1 MSLEIA
7 RNLTPRYDSWN
18 EDPSLIR
25 PELLHELFEVQADV
39 RPDSVAVEFEGAR
52 LTYGELDGRAN
63 QLAHYIR
70 SAGAGR
76 GAVVGIL
83 LCRSPEVYVAMLAV
97 MKAGAA
103 YVPMDPEYP
112 PERVAYIL
120 RDSGATMLISESEF
134 ASHLLPDGPIVVL
147 LDALV
152 EELAAQS
159 KARLSRA
166 EVETEPQDLCYLI
179 YTSGSTGHPKGV
191 QIEHRSICHL
201 ARAEANVFG
210 ITSADRVYQGFSCAF
225 DASLEEIW
233 MAFFSGATLIAAS
246 ADMAHAASDLP
257 KILNQLGVTV
267 MSCVPTMLALM
278 DEDIPSLRV
287 LIVGGEACPP
297 YLVEKWCGP
306 GRRMFNTYGP
316 TEATVIA
323 TCGELTPSRTVTI
336 GRALPNYR
344 IMLLDER
351 GNHVPPGTIG
361 EISIGGVGVAR
372 GYVGRPDLTAE
383 RFISDRISGDPR
395 DRLYKSGDLG
405 RLTRDGEIEILGRVD
420 TQVKIR
426 GFRVE
431 LSEIESELMR
441 CEGVRASVVDLRE
454 DTPGIKQ
461 LVGYVVTRD
470 DAGFDEDAIK
480 ARLRVD
486 LPPYMIPAA
495 IGKIAAIPKLSSGK
509 IDRKALPAPE
519 QRQVAGHGEY
529 HAPRNDLERK
539 LAEEWGR
546 LASSAKVSRDADFF
560 SPDIGGHSLLAAR
573 MVSEL
578 RRDPDFHSLSVIDV
592 YHHSTLSG
600 LAAEIERRRSL
611 PTLERVGRDSAASA
625 RRPHLAHRFCAF
637 AQVPALYL
645 VFFVVSMQWLI
656 PYLTYSRMAK
666 SHPVMISLCAAL
678 GVLLLL
684 YPAEL
689 LLTIAVKWLILGRIK
704 AGAYPI
710 WGSYYFRWWL
720 VQRLLSLTHI
730 DALAGTS
737 LINLYYRAMGA
748 RIGSGVHFGA
758 HCTMMFD
765 MLTVGD
771 DSSIGVETGLAGFT
785 VEDGWLKIAPITI
798 GQRCFVGARAIM
810 RPNSTMEDEASLGE
824 LSMLPEGAAIGR
836 GQSWAGSPARP
847 LAKRESLEAHRS
859 AAIRPSRPR
868 RVAFT
873 MLHAI
878 GAVILPSVYLL
889 ALLPGIAEL
898 WSVSEHVGLGTGLLR
913 IVAASPLV
921 ALSFIVLLC
930 LEIAAIKWLLLG
942 RVRAGT
948 YRLDSW
954 LYVRKWFV
962 DQLMEV
968 SLDFLGPLYATLYLN
983 PWYKLLGAKIGA
995 KAEISTAC
1003 SASPDLIQLGD
1014 ESFVADAVSL
1024 GTPRIE
1030 AGYITLAKTEIG
1042 RRAFIGNSAL
1052 IPAGHTIGEST
1063 LIGVLSSTPLGGH
1076 GAEQAATSWLGTP
1089 AIFLPKRHEAKT
1101 ASAGQTYEPS
1111 RKLVGLR
1118 LAIEFLRITL
1128 PATFLTMFSGALIT
1142 AAVMTFN
1149 RMPAIEAVMLFP
1161 LVMFGCGI
1169 AAALIVVGTKWMLMG
1184 RYRPGEAMLW
1194 SGFVWRNELVTAM
1207 HENLADPFLTEFLL
1221 GTPYA
1226 ACFFRLMGSKIGR
1239 RVFLN
1244 STCFT
1249 EYDLITIGD
1258 DVAVNSDCTIQ
1269 THLFE
1274 DRVMKMSTIDIG
1286 DRCSLGAGSVVLYDT
1301 ILKPGANLSD
1311 LSLVMKG
1318 EVLPQDTRWEGSPC
1332 RRSPEREDPLTP
1344 SSSFV
1349 SPEMVSKPAD
1359 DGIAQ
1364 QRPAIV
1370 CIAAGANE
1378 VRRHEGVER

>member
-1 MSLEIA
+1 M
-7 RNLTPRYDSWN
+7 
-18 EDPSLIR
+18 
-25 PELLHELFEVQADV
+25 
-39 RPDSVAVEFEGAR
+39 
-52 LTYGELDGRAN
+52 
-63 QLAHYIR
+63 
-70 SAGAGR
+70 
-76 GAVVGIL
+76 
-83 LCRSPEVYVAMLAV
+83 EVYVAMLAV

-112 PERVAYIL
+112 PDRVAYIL
-120 RDSGATMLISESEF
+120 RDSGASMLISESEF
-134 ASHLLPDGPIVVL
+134 ASHLLPDGPEVVL
-147 LDALV
+147 IDAQV
-152 EELAAQS
+152 EDLIAES
-159 KARLSRA
+159 PARLSRA
-166 EVETEPQDLCYLI
+166 EIGTEPQDLCYLI

-191 QIEHRSICHL
+191 QIEHRSISHL
-201 ARAEANVFG
+201 VRAEAKLFG
-210 ITSADRVYQGFSCAF
+210 IMPTDRVYQGFSCAF

-233 MAFFSGATLIAAS
+233 MAFFSGATLIAAT
-246 ADMAHAASDLP
+246 AEIAHAASDLP

-278 DEDIPSLRV
+278 DEDIPSLRI

-297 YLVEKWCGP
+297 YLVEKWCRP

-323 TCGELTPSRTVTI
+323 TCGELSPSRTVTI
-336 GRALPNYR
+336 GRAVPNYQ
-344 IMLLDER
+344 IVLLDER
-351 GNHVPPGTIG
+351 GNHVPPGTVG
-361 EISIGGVGVAR
+361 EISIGGIGLAR
-372 GYVGRPDLTAE
+372 GYVGRPDLTDE
-383 RFISDRISGDPR
+383 HFVFDPINGGPGS
-395 DRLYKSGDLG
+395 RLYRSGDLG
-405 RLTRDGEIEILGRVD
+405 RLTRDGEIEILGRAD

-431 LSEIESELMR
+431 LSEVESELMR
-441 CEGVRASVVDLRE
+441 CEGVRASVVALRE
-454 DTPGIKQ
+454 DTLGIKQ

-470 DAGFDEDAIK
+470 DASFDEDAVK
-480 ARLRVD
+480 ARLSVD

-495 IGKIAAIPKLSSGK
+495 IEKIAAIPKLPSGK
-509 IDRKALPAPE
+509 INRKALPAPAP
-519 QRQVAGHGEY
+519 RKVAGHGEY
-529 HAPRNDLERK
+529 HAPRNDLELK

-546 LASSAKVSRDADFF
+546 LAGATKVSRDADFF
-560 SPDIGGHSLLAAR
+560 SADIGGHSLLAAR

-578 RRDPDFHSLSVIDV
+578 RRDPDFQTLSVIDV

-611 PTLERVGRDSAASA
+611 PSLERVGGDSTVSTN
-625 RRPHLAHRFCAF
+625 RPSLAHRLCAL
-637 AQVPALYL
+637 AQVPALYM
-645 VFFVVSMQWLI
+645 VFFAVSMQWLI
-656 PYLTYSRMAK
+656 PYLTYSQMAS
-666 SHPVMISLCAAL
+666 SHPIMISLSAAL
-678 GVLLLL
+678 GMLLLL

-689 LLTIAVKWLILGRIK
+689 IATIAIKWLILGRVK
-704 AGAYPI
+704 PGAYPL

-720 VQRLLSLTHI
+720 VDQLLSLTHT
-730 DALAGTS
+730 DALAGTP

-748 RIGSGVHFGA
+748 RIGASVHIGA
-758 HCTMMFD
+758 HCTTMFD

-798 GQRCFVGARAIM
+798 GQRCFIGARAMM
-810 RPNSTMEDEASLGE
+810 RPNSTMEDDASLGE
-824 LSMLPEGAAIGR
+824 LSMLPEGAAIAR

-847 LAKRESLEAHRS
+847 LMTRENHEAHRT
-859 AAIRPSRPR
+859 AAIVRPSRSR
-868 RVAFT
+868 HAAFT
-873 MLHAI
+873 LMHAI
-878 GAVILPSVYLL
+878 GALLLPSVYLL
-889 ALLPGIAEL
+889 ALLPGITVL
-898 WSVSEHVGLGTGLLR
+898 WSVSEHVALGTGLLR
-913 IVAASPLV
+913 IAAVSPLV

-983 PWYKLLGAKIGA
+983 PWYKLLGAKIGS

-1003 SASPDLIQLGD
+1003 SASPDLIELGD

-1030 AGYITLAKTEIG
+1030 GGYITLAKTNIG

-1052 IPAGHTIGEST
+1052 IPAGQTIGEGT

-1076 GAEQAATSWLGTP
+1076 GAELASTSWLGTP

-1101 ASAGQTYEPS
+1101 ASAEQTYEPS
-1111 RKLVGLR
+1111 RKLVALR

-1128 PATFLTMFSGALIT
+1128 PATFLTMLSGILIT
-1142 AAVMTFN
+1142 AAVMTFD
-1149 RMPAIEAVMLFP
+1149 RMPAIEAVLLFP

-1169 AAALIVVGTKWMLMG
+1169 VAALIVIAAKWLLMG

-1207 HENLADPFLTEFLL
+1207 HENLADPFLTDYLL

-1226 ACFFRLMGSKIGR
+1226 AWFFRLMGSKIGR

-1244 STCFT
+1244 SSCFT
-1249 EYDLITIGD
+1249 EYDLIKVGD
-1258 DVAVNSDCTIQ
+1258 DVAINSDCTLQ

-1274 DRVMKMSTIDIG
+1274 DRVMKMSTVNIG
-1286 DRCSLGAGSVVLYDT
+1286 DRCSLGADRWCS
-1301 ILKPGANLSD
+1301 
-1311 LSLVMKG
+1311 M
-1318 EVLPQDTRWEGSPC
+1318 TR
-1332 RRSPEREDPLTP
+1332 
-1344 SSSFV
+1344 F
-1349 SPEMVSKPAD
+1349 
-1359 DGIAQ
+1359 
-1364 QRPAIV
+1364 
-1370 CIAAGANE
+1370 
-1378 VRRHEGVER
+1378 

>member
-7 RNLTPRYDSWN
+7 PNLARTTLGYDSSS

-25 PELLHELFEVQADV
+25 PELLHELFEAQVDACPN
-39 RPDSVAVEFEGAR
+39 RVAVEFDGDR
-52 LTYGELDGRAN
+52 LTYAEIERRAN
-63 QLAHYIR
+63 QLARYIR
-70 SAGAGR
+70 AAGAGR
-76 GAVVGIL
+76 GSVVGIL
-83 LCRSPEVYVAMLAV
+83 LNRSMEVYVAMLAV

-112 PERVAYIL
+112 PDRVAYIL
-120 RDSGATMLISESEF
+120 RDSGASMLISESEF
-134 ASHLLPDGPIVVL
+134 ASHLLPDGPEVVL
-147 LDALV
+147 LDAQV
-152 EELAAQS
+152 EDLIAQS
-159 KARLSRA
+159 PARLSRA
-166 EVETEPQDLCYLI
+166 EIGTEPHDLCYLI

-201 ARAEANVFG
+201 VRAEAKLFA
-210 ITSADRVYQGFSCAF
+210 ITPSDRVYQGFSCAF

-233 MAFFSGATLIAAS
+233 MAFFSGATLIAATT
-246 ADMAHAASDLP
+246 DVAHAASDLP

-278 DEDIPSLRV
+278 DEDIASLRI

-323 TCGELTPSRTVTI
+323 TCGELSPSRAVTI
-336 GRALPNYR
+336 GRAVPNYK
-344 IMLLDER
+344 IVLLDER
-351 GNHVPPGTIG
+351 GNHVPPGTVG
-361 EISIGGVGVAR
+361 EIYIGGVGLAR

-383 RFISDRISGDPR
+383 RFLTNPISGDPG

-405 RLTRDGEIEILGRVD
+405 RLTRDGEIEILGRAD

-431 LSEIESELMR
+431 LSEVESELMR

-454 DTPGIKQ
+454 DAPGIKQ

-470 DAGFDEDAIK
+470 DAPLDEDAMK
-480 ARLRVD
+480 TRLRVD

-495 IGKIAAIPKLSSGK
+495 IERIAKIPKLPSGK
-509 IDRKALPAPE
+509 INRKALPAPAP
-519 QRQVAGHGEY
+519 RKVAGHGEY
-529 HAPRNDLERK
+529 HAPRNDLELK

-546 LASSAKVSRDADFF
+546 LAGATKVSRDADFF
-560 SPDIGGHSLLAAR
+560 SSDIGGHSLLAAR

-578 RRDPDFHSLSVIDV
+578 RRDLDFHTLSVIDV

-600 LAAEIERRRSL
+600 LAAEIERRRNL
-611 PTLERVGRDSAASA
+611 PTLESVGRDSSASTD
-625 RRPHLAHRFCAF
+625 RSHLAHRLCAL

-656 PYLTYSRMAK
+656 PYLTYSRMAA
-666 SHPVMISLCAAL
+666 SHAVMVSMSTAL
-678 GVLLLL
+678 GMLLLL

-689 LLTIAVKWLILGRIK
+689 ILTIAVKWLILGRIE
-704 AGAYPI
+704 AGAYPL
-710 WGSYYFRWWL
+710 WSSYYFRWWL
-720 VQRLLSLTHI
+720 VDRMLSLTHI
-730 DALAGTS
+730 DALAGTP

-748 RIGSGVHFGA
+748 RIGAGVHIGA
-758 HCTMMFD
+758 HCTTMFD

-771 DSSIGVETGLAGFT
+771 DSSIGVETGLAGYT
-785 VEDGWLKIAPITI
+785 VEDGWLKIAPITV
-798 GQRCFVGARAIM
+798 GQRCFIGARAMM
-810 RPNSTMEDEASLGE
+810 RPNSTMEDDASLGD
-824 LSMLPEGAAIGR
+824 LSMLPEGAAIAR

-847 LAKRESLEAHRS
+847 LVTRENHAEHRT
-859 AAIRPSRPR
+859 AAIVRPSSARHA
-868 RVAFT
+868 AFAL
-873 MLHAI
+873 LHAI
-878 GAVILPSVYLL
+878 GALLLPSVYLV
-889 ALLPGIAEL
+889 ALLPGIAVL
-898 WSVSEHVGLGTGLLR
+898 WSVSEHVALGTGLLR
-913 IVAASPLV
+913 IAAASPLV

-930 LEIAAIKWLLLG
+930 LEIVAIKWLLLG
-942 RVRAGT
+942 RVKPGT
-948 YRLDSW
+948 YRIDSW

-983 PWYKLLGAKIGA
+983 PWYKLLGARIGA

-1003 SASPDLIQLGD
+1003 SASPDLIELGD

-1030 AGYITLAKTEIG
+1030 GGYITLAKTEIG

-1052 IPAGHTIGEST
+1052 IPAGATIGQGT

-1089 AIFLPKRHEAKT
+1089 AIFLPKRHEAQT
-1101 ASAGQTYEPS
+1101 ASDEQTYQPS
-1111 RKLVGLR
+1111 RKLVTLR

-1128 PATFLTMFSGALIT
+1128 PATFLTMLSGVLIT
-1142 AAVMTFN
+1142 VAVMTFS
-1149 RMPAIEAVMLFP
+1149 RMVALEAVLLFP

-1169 AAALIVVGTKWMLMG
+1169 AAALIVIAAKWLLMG

-1207 HENLADPFLTEFLL
+1207 HENLADPFLTDYLL

-1226 ACFFRLMGSKIGR
+1226 GWFFRLLGSKIGR

-1249 EYDLITIGD
+1249 EYDLIKIGD
-1258 DVAVNSDCTIQ
+1258 DVAVNSDCTLQ

-1274 DRVMKMSTIDIG
+1274 DRVMKMSTVNIG
-1286 DRCSLGAGSVVLYDT
+1286 DQCSLGAGSVVLYDT
-1301 ILKPGANLSD
+1301 LLKPGANLSD

-1318 EVLPQDTRWEGSPC
+1318 EVLPPDTLWEGSPC
-1332 RRSPEREDPLTP
+1332 RRSPERESPLAP
-1344 SSSFV
+1344 SKLLASL
-1349 SPEMVSKPAD
+1349 EIESKATGVRVGRHLSD
-1359 DGIAQ
+1359 ISG
-1364 QRPAIV
+1364 V
-1370 CIAAGANE
+1370 AAGA
-1378 VRRHEGVER
+1378 R